1 MVGVSLFS
9 KPDFDELFIEEK
21 EICIW
26 RQDFRLGEVLLKK
39 VVSVISSVENLKVN
53 ISDRQFCHCNQ

>member
-1 MVGVSLFS
+1 M
-9 KPDFDELFIEEK
+9 FIEEK

-39 VVSVISSVENLKVN
+39 VLSAISSVDNLKVN